1 MKIAIAW
8 KTPLGFIAMVG
19 QPEWLERIF
28 VGYHSFEEVG
38 RTLKEADA
46 DLLET
51 APNAIW
57 KSCQKRLTEFTQG
70 KSVDFS
76 DFPLDLSYLGPFQ
89 AKVVAVCRKLPRGK
103 VVSYQE
109 LAAKAGSPRAFRAAG
124 TTMSSNRFPLVIPC
138 HRVIASGGK
147 LGGYSAPHGLDFKRK
162 LLALE
167 EVDLESLKAQSKT
180 AKVKSRAKPVKA

>member
-19 QPEWLERIF
+19 QPDWLERIF
-28 VGYHSFEEVG
+28 VGHQSFEEVV

-46 DLLET
+46 ELLES
-51 APNAIW
+51 APNAVW

-70 KSVDFS
+70 KNVDFS

-89 AKVVAVCRKLPRGK
+89 AKVIAVCRKVPRGK

-138 HRVIASGGK
+138 HRVVASGGK
-147 LGGYSAPHGLDFKRK
+147 LGGYSAPNGLDFKRK

-167 EVDLESLKAQSKT
+167 EVNLDSLKAQSKSPPKKPK
-180 AKVKSRAKPVKA
+180 AKRAKA